1 MYNGLYEEQIVGIT
15 MQNIGI
21 DLCTNDN
28 IGMYSSIR
36 AQYILND

>member
-1 MYNGLYEEQIVGIT
+1 MYNGLYEEQIVGIF
-15 MQNIGI
+15 MHKVCI
-21 DLCTNDN
+21 DLCTCDN